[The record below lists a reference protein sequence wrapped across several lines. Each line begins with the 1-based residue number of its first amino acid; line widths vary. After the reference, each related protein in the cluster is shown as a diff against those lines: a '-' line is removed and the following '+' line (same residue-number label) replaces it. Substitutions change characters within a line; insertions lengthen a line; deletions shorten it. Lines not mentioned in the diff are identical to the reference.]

1 LKTTAKPK
9 PTTLLL
15 HFNWQQ
21 VAVKCGDRFLWR
33 EKMRALIH
41 HQKLQSH
48 TSLNEKL
55 QGEQQRLGK
64 AELVLIAWTF
74 YSSRK

>member
-1 LKTTAKPK
+1 
-9 PTTLLL
+9 
-15 HFNWQQ
+15 
-21 VAVKCGDRFLWR
+21 
-33 EKMRALIH
+33 MRALIH